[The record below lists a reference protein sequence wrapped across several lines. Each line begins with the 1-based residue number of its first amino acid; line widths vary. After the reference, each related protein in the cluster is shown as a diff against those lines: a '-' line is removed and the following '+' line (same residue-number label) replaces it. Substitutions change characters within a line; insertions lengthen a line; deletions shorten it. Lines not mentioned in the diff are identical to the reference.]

1 MAVPAEVLA
10 KARRAAD
17 LLARLKASQG
27 SSEFKALVDL
37 LQLKLEQSKDALVS
51 CAPADLS
58 RYQGEAVAYRRLL
71 LELNLIANQ
80 PE

>member
-10 KARRAAD
+10 KAQRAAD
-17 LLARLKASQG
+17 LVARLRAGRG
-27 SSEFKALVDL
+27 SSEHQALVDL
-37 LQLKLEQSKDALVS
+37 LKIKLDQAKDALVA

-58 RYQGEAVAYRRLL
+58 RYQGEAVAYRRLI
-71 LELNLIANQ
+71 LELNLIDNQ